1 METIMYVSDAEAVRL
16 SIAEWRSKIQL
27 ERAATIERCK
37 RLRATCDDPKICHRR
52 EHDEW
57 ELFYKRVRPLEMEV
71 EVMIRAL
78 ADTAAFEAPPSVIL
92 PTKSV

>member
-1 METIMYVSDAEAVRL
+1 MHVSDASAVRL
-16 SIAEWRSKIQL
+16 SIAEWRAKIQL

-37 RLRATCDDPKICHRR
+37 RLRAACVDPKTCERR

-57 ELFYKRVRPLEMEV
+57 ELFYKRVRPLEMEI

-78 ADTAAFEAPPSVIL
+78 ANAASLETPAPIIMP
-92 PTKSV
+92 